1 MNKIDKKEYNNA
13 LVGWLRSILKERY
26 EIEKSTYQTFENY
39 LTFSF
44 YLVTMAFNQSDIVE
58 KYKSEDREYA
68 VGEVELKQFR
78 HLYNLICREALGR
91 KYNKSMDVQKPLTVA
106 CIDANGSRYWG
117 ELGSLDN
124 IHIHSVWVMN
134 SSMKESFDKVIN
146 GVLEKSGGA
155 IDIENVDVRRYTGDI
170 DKVIS
175 YTMKFDAFSREN
187 GNFGVTFHI
196 LPDPM

>member
-1 MNKIDKKEYNNA
+1 MMNKIDKKEYNNA

-78 HLYNLICREALGR
+78 HLYNLICRRLLDESTISQWMF
-91 KYNKSMDVQKPLTVA
+91 KSL
-106 CIDANGSRYWG
+106 
-117 ELGSLDN
+117 
-124 IHIHSVWVMN
+124 
-134 SSMKESFDKVIN
+134 
-146 GVLEKSGGA
+146 
-155 IDIENVDVRRYTGDI
+155 
-170 DKVIS
+170 
-175 YTMKFDAFSREN
+175 
-187 GNFGVTFHI
+187 
-196 LPDPM
+196 